1 MCRSPISPPISQFWY
16 YSSLGEISC
25 STSYAFLL
33 NSFDTPLSRA
43 FIETTYADNG
53 TRGNRPTR
61 LGTCPGYHRRH
72 TKTYKQ
78 QYRPPISQFPYY
90 SSLGRNSLLYE
101 LCWTWIF
108 QFKWYFAFELLV
120 LLHSKSLN
128 HTEVWFFLSISFC
141 ANSNLSFEPASL
153 FSKMLIFWWI
163 FSKFS

>member
-43 FIETTYADNG
+43 LIETTYADNG

-90 SSLGRNSLLYE
+90 SSLGRNSLLYK
-101 LCWTWIF
+101 LLRNMFFMAKCICVRGSLLFLLATV
-108 QFKWYFAFELLV
+108 LV
-120 LLHSKSLN
+120 LL
-128 HTEVWFFLSISFC
+128 
-141 ANSNLSFEPASL
+141 
-153 FSKMLIFWWI
+153 FWWEESPALRVTQQI
-163 FSKFS
+163 